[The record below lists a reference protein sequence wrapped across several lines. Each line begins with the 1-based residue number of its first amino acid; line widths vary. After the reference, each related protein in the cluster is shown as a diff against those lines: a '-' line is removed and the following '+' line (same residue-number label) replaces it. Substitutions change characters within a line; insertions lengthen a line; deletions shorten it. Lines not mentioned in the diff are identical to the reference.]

1 MAHPLA
7 VSCGHVDHDATGPA
21 AIAQQVPKKRVMGKR
36 VMGQRLSLTAFSRRA
51 VPLKVQHLHWRVAVL
66 SKSPGREKR
75 ANYPRP
81 QLARAEVEGQKSAGS
96 RFGQQ

>member
-21 AIAQQVPKKRVMGKR
+21 ALAQQLPKKRVMEKR
-36 VMGQRLSLTAFSRRA
+36 VIGQRLRLTAVFPRA
-51 VPLKVQHLHWRVAVL
+51 LPLKVQHLHWRVAVL
-66 SKSPGREKR
+66 SKSPGREER

-96 RFGQQ
+96 RFG